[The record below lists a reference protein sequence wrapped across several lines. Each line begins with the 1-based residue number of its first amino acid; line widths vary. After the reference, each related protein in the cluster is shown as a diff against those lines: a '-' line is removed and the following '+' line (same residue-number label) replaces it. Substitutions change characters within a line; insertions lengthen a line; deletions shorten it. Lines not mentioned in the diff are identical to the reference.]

1 MKKFFVA
8 AALIA
13 AVAWAGPIN
22 AGEMHQRGDMSKS
35 TGIEFDKSKDS
46 SLFNRCVGN
55 KTDPGCLGHEGKAA
69 DGGGEQRL
77 GISPPLEST
86 YCNDRPADITDP
98 NCNRPDVAKPLS
110 GK

>member
-1 MKKFFVA
+1 MKKLFVA

-13 AVAWAGPIN
+13 AAAWAGPIN
-22 AGEMHQRGDMSKS
+22 ANEMHKQGDVSKS
-35 TGIEFDKSKDS
+35 SGIELGTSKDS
-46 SLFNRCVGN
+46 SMFNRCLGN

-69 DGGGEQRL
+69 DGGEQRL

-98 NCNRPDVAKPLS
+98 NCNRPDMAKPLS

>member
-1 MKKFFVA
+1 MKKLLVA
-8 AALIA
+8 AALVA
-13 AVAWAGPIN
+13 AAAWAGPIN
-22 AGEMHQRGDMSKS
+22 AGEMNQHGDLSKS
-35 TGIEFDKSKDS
+35 TGIELGKSNDS
-46 SLFNRCVGN
+46 SLLNTCAGN
-55 KTDPGCLGHEGKAA
+55 KTDAGCYSQDGKAA

-98 NCNRPDVAKPLS
+98 NCNRRDMPKPLS